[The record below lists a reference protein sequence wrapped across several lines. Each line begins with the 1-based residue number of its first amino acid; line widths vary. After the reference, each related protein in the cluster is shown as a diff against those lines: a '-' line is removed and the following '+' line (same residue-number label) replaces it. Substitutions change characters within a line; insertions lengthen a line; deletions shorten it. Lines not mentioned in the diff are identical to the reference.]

1 MHPYPLKL
9 YALNPY
15 ALKLYALKLY
25 ALPAPQLGH
34 RVSVTGKGD
43 TCLKGGLTL
52 HPLGNCL
59 AQGSTIL
66 DKGRLECI
74 ADCINLARW
83 I

>member
-34 RVSVTGKGD
+34 RVSVTGKG
-43 TCLKGGLTL
+43 
-52 HPLGNCL
+52 
-59 AQGSTIL
+59 
-66 DKGRLECI
+66 
-74 ADCINLARW
+74 NLAKVVPASKVVSLFTLLAIAW
-83 I
+83 HKGQPYWTKVDWNASLIA